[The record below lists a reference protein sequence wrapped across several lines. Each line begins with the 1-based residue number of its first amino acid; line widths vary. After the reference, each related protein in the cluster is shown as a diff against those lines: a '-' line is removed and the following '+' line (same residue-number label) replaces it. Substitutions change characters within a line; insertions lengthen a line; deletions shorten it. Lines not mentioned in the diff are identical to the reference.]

1 MKNSIIIQIF
11 SVLIILISCQEKKEK
26 QIIVDEK
33 TGDSTV
39 INSSIKTDSVTPEQ
53 RISEIKNWYSDA
65 QNSMKS
71 ADKNCKNAEEKWAYK
86 LDKELSMDFVN
97 RVSQCNLPNGIKVYT
112 GEFNGYEWQQKFSYY
127 FKNDKLFFVYY
138 ESAAESCY
146 EENRIYYDEN
156 KTPIQFL
163 FKTNDCDGN
172 DATENKKIEDKKQQ
186 NDLIKIVDEHF
197 AEIKRILEQKK

>member
-26 QIIVDEK
+26 QISVDENISNSK
-33 TGDSTV
+33 V

-53 RISEIKNWYSDA
+53 RISDIKNWYNEA
-65 QNSMKS
+65 QNNMKS
-71 ADKNCKNAEEKWAYK
+71 ADKNCKKAEEKWVHK
-86 LDKELSMDFVN
+86 IDKELSIDFVN
-97 RVSQCNLPNGIKVYT
+97 RVSICNLPSGIKVYS
-112 GEFNGYEWQQKFSYY
+112 GEFNGYEYQEKISFY

-146 EENRIYYDEN
+146 DENRVYYDED

-172 DATENKKIEDKKQQ
+172 YAGNNKKLEDPKQQ
-186 NDLIKIVDEHF
+186 KDVLKIVDQHF
-197 AEIKRILEQKK
+197 EEIQKILNEKK